1 MQIIGLTPSAVEKN
15 VSNAAHTPGEAHA
28 QFSQFLKDSINE
40 VNKSQAESDRLTEKL
55 ALGQDVDLHTVMIA
69 AQKSSVALQA
79 TMEVR
84 NKAVEAYQEIM
95 RMQI

>member
-15 VSNAAHTPGEAHA
+15 GSIAAHTPGEAHA
-28 QFSQFLKDSINE
+28 KFSQFLKNSIDA
-40 VNKSQAESDRLTEKL
+40 VNKSQVESDRLTEKL
-55 ALGQDVDLHTVMIA
+55 ALGQDVDLHSVMIA